1 MLVLRGE
8 RAMLGPPKARC
19 LDRAVLVSLEGLVP
33 ADHFYRHLEAT
44 LDLSFVR
51 AWVADCYAARG
62 RPSIDPVVFFKL
74 QLIMFFEG
82 IRSER
87 QLIATAS
94 LNLAHRW
101 YLGYHLDE
109 PLPDHSSLS
118 KIRERYGLAIF
129 RRFFDHVVQLCVDA
143 GLVWGEELFFDATK
157 VRANAAMA
165 SVVPRLREVVDGHLV
180 ELFPPD
186 RGEPAPDDTLRET
199 PAKLEPAGSR
209 DTPAPTVGES
219 LAASHDPTSLPPRW
233 DLLEHCRLDPAR
245 PAAPGYERKSD
256 WRMST
261 TDPDAALMKAAGQ
274 RAALGY
280 HDHYVVD
287 GGKARIIL
295 HALITPADVMENEPM
310 LDQLRRVMFRWH
322 LRPAR
327 VVADTTYG
335 TVENIRA
342 LEVQGIR
349 AYVPLPDFDART
361 PYFGRARF
369 TYEAEG
375 DAYRCPAGHLLRRR
389 KAERATEIVI
399 YQAAGETCNACPLK
413 AACTPSD
420 GGRKVS
426 RSFHE
431 AYLDRVRAYHATAAY
446 RKALRKRKV
455 WPEPLFA
462 EAKQWHGLRQF
473 RLRGLQRVNMEG
485 LLVAA
490 GQNLKRWLRATGWGR
505 RHGPSGSLVAL
516 DMAIR
521 AGFGQC

>member
-1 MLVLRGE
+1 
-8 RAMLGPPKARC
+8 MLGPPKTRC
-19 LDRAVLVSLEGLVP
+19 LDRPVLASLEALVP
-33 ADHFYRHLEAT
+33 ANHFYRHLEAT
-44 LDLSFVR
+44 LDLAFVR
-51 AWVADCYAARG
+51 DWVAGCYAERG
-62 RPSIDPVVFFKL
+62 RPSIDPVTFFKL

-82 IRSER
+82 LRSER

-109 PLPDHSSLS
+109 SLPDHSSLT
-118 KIRERYGLAIF
+118 KIRERYGLAVF
-129 RRFFDHVVQLCVDA
+129 RRFFDHVVQLCADA

-157 VRANAAMA
+157 VRANAALG
-165 SVVPRLREVVDGHLV
+165 SVAPRLREVVDGHLV
-180 ELFPPD
+180 DLFAPGGPTATAE
-186 RGEPAPDDTLRET
+186 GPTAPDADDSPGDVLA
-199 PAKLEPAGSR
+199 PPLLHPVPPLPAGGEARAATST
-209 DTPAPTVGES
+209 DVVPA
-219 LAASHDPTSLPPRW
+219 RW
-233 DLLEHCRLDPAR
+233 DLLEQCRLDPAR
-245 PAAPGYERKSD
+245 PSVAGYERLSD
-256 WRMST
+256 WRGST

-274 RAALGY
+274 RAAFGY

-295 HALITPADVMENEPM
+295 HALVTPADVMENEPM
-310 LDQLRRVMFRWH
+310 LDQLRRVRFRWH
-322 LRPAR
+322 LRPER

-335 TVENIRA
+335 TVANIRA
-342 LEVQGIR
+342 LEDQGIR

-361 PYFGRARF
+361 PYFGGDQF

-389 KAERATEIVI
+389 KAKNTDEVVI
-399 YQAAGETCNACPLK
+399 YQAEAATCNACPLK
-413 AACTPSD
+413 AHCTASD
-420 GGRKVS
+420 QGRQVS

-431 AYLDRVRAYHATAAY
+431 AYLDRVRGYHATADY
-446 RKALRKRKV
+446 RQAMRKRKV

-490 GQNLKRWLRATGWGR
+490 GQNLKRWLGATGWGH
-505 RHGPSGSLVAL
+505 RHGPTGSLSVAGP
-516 DMAIR
+516 ATAPRIWTH
-521 AGFGQC
+521 